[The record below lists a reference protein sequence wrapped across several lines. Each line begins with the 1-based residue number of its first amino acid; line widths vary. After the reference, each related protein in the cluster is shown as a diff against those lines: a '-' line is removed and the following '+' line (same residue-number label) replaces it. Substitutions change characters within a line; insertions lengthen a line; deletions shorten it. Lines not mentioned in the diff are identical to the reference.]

1 MKKLLVGFISCV
13 ALCLLLSGCG
23 AKVTDAASF
32 QKELDSQAELTLER
46 FTENYETACDLYSK
60 GVRPEKEMPVY
71 VPSEPTFGTEDRS
84 WLESGLYYVEL
95 NEELWAVPRFFVIPA
110 GERSLSAEEYL
121 ELAQASEGLPAE
133 ELLKEG
139 RSWCPLAE
147 RENGLANR
155 ALTERE
161 ERWLP
166 MELSEFLRGNSP
178 KEAPADAA
186 VAVPVGE
193 DRETLLLYP
202 AREMSGEALQAVAHW
217 NFRLLSGEE
226 QQNCVPDDTA
236 DYETAVLTA
245 SAAVREQTG
254 DRYGV
259 PAESYC
265 VFDRAG
271 EPLEGS
277 GSLWHWQIG
286 LCYEGDVSYR
296 VYLDAADGVAL
307 LVEEMSRAY
316 YSSAG

>member
-1 MKKLLVGFISCV
+1 MPIQGIVQPDILGVSKTVRLRRFDGHFAF
-13 ALCLLLSGCG
+13 ALPWY
-23 AKVTDAASF
+23 
-32 QKELDSQAELTLER
+32 Q
-46 FTENYETACDLYSK
+46 
-60 GVRPEKEMPVY
+60 
-71 VPSEPTFGTEDRS
+71 
-84 WLESGLYYVEL
+84 
-95 NEELWAVPRFFVIPA
+95 
-110 GERSLSAEEYL
+110 
-121 ELAQASEGLPAE
+121 
-133 ELLKEG
+133 
-139 RSWCPLAE
+139 
-147 RENGLANR
+147 
-155 ALTERE
+155 
-161 ERWLP
+161 
-166 MELSEFLRGNSP
+166 
-178 KEAPADAA
+178 
-186 VAVPVGE
+186 

-202 AREMSGEALQAVAHW
+202 AREMSVEALQAVAHW